1 MSVQSQ
7 INRIKSN
14 IEDAYDALA
23 AKGATMPQKQNSDNL
38 AQTAQSINL
47 ESEHKYITK
56 TLSASSWSEQSEGIY
71 MQTFTDPNIPASYKL
86 DIGLSSEELLQI
98 MNDGVMSIR
107 ADNNEGTVEVI
118 CLGRQPSTN
127 LNAQISFVKIV
138 QA

>member
-1 MSVQSQ
+1 MSVQSE

-23 AKGATMPQKQNSDNL
+23 SKGATMPQTQNSENL

-56 TLSASSWSEQSEGIY
+56 ALPASSWSKQSNDVY
-71 MQTFTDPNIPASYKL
+71 MQTFTDPNIQSSYKL
-86 DIGLSSEELLQI
+86 DIGMSSEELLQI
-98 MNDGVMSIR
+98 MDDGVASIR
-107 ADNNEGTVEVI
+107 ADNNEGTIEVI
-118 CLGRQPSTN
+118 CLGGQPSTD
-127 LNAQISFVKIV
+127 LNIQITFVKVV

>member
-1 MSVQSQ
+1 
-7 INRIKSN
+7 
-14 IEDAYDALA
+14 
-23 AKGATMPQKQNSDNL
+23 MPQTQNSDNL

-56 TLSASSWSEQSEGIY
+56 TLSASSWSKQSNDVY
-71 MQTFTDPNIPASYKL
+71 MQTFTDPRIPASYKL

-98 MNDGVMSIR
+98 INDGVMSIR

-118 CLGRQPSTN
+118 CLGSQPSTD
-127 LNAQISFVKIV
+127 LNIQITFVKVV

>member
-1 MSVQSQ
+1 MSVQSE

-23 AKGATMPQKQNSDNL
+23 SKGATMPQTQNSDNL

-56 TLSASSWSEQSEGIY
+56 TLLASSWSEQSEGIY
-71 MQTFTDPNIPASYKL
+71 MQTFTNPNIPASYKL

-118 CLGRQPSTN
+118 CLGSQPSTN

-138 QA
+138 QS

>member
-1 MSVQSQ
+1 MSVQSE

-23 AKGATMPQKQNSDNL
+23 SKGATMPQKQNSDNL

-47 ESEHKYITK
+47 ESKHKYITNP
-56 TLSASSWSEQSEGIY
+56 LPASSWSKQAEGIY
-71 MQTFTDPNIPASYKL
+71 TQTFTDPNIPASYKL
-86 DIGLSSEELLQI
+86 DIGMSSEQLLQI
-98 MNDGVMSIR
+98 MDDGVASIR

-118 CLGRQPSTN
+118 CLGGQPSTD
-127 LNAQISFVKIV
+127 LNIQITFVKVV

>member
-1 MSVQSQ
+1 MSVQNE

-23 AKGATMPQKQNSDNL
+23 SKGATMPQTQNSDNL

-71 MQTFTDPNIPASYKL
+71 MQTFTNPNIPASYKL

-118 CLGRQPSTN
+118 CLGSQPSTD

>member
-23 AKGATMPQKQNSDNL
+23 AKGATMPQTQNSANL
-38 AQTAQSINL
+38 AQTVQSLNL

-56 TLSASSWSEQSEGIY
+56 NLPASSWSKQADNIY

-118 CLGRQPSTN
+118 CLGGQPSTD
-127 LNAQISFVKIV
+127 LNVQITFVKVV

>member
-1 MSVQSQ
+1 MSVQSE

-23 AKGATMPQKQNSDNL
+23 AKGATMPQTQNSDNL

-56 TLSASSWSEQSEGIY
+56 TLSVSSWSEQSEGVY
-71 MQTFTDPNIPASYKL
+71 MHTFTDPNIPASYKL

-98 MNDGVMSIR
+98 MNDGVMSIC

-118 CLGRQPSTN
+118 CLGSQPSIN

>member
-1 MSVQSQ
+1 MSVQSE

-14 IEDAYDALA
+14 IESAYDALA
-23 AKGATMPQKQNSDNL
+23 SKGATMPQTQNSENL
-38 AQTAQSINL
+38 ASTAQSINL

-56 TLSASSWSEQSEGIY
+56 ALPASSWSKQSNDVY
-71 MQTFTDPNIPASYKL
+71 MQTFTDPRIPASYKL

-98 MNDGVMSIR
+98 MDDGVASIR

-118 CLGRQPSTN
+118 CLGGQPSTD
-127 LNAQISFVKIV
+127 LNIQITFVKVV

>member
-1 MSVQSQ
+1 MSVQSEV
-7 INRIKSN
+7 NRIKSN

-23 AKGATMPQKQNSDNL
+23 SKGATMPQTQNSDNL

-56 TLSASSWSEQSEGIY
+56 ALSASSWSKQSNDVY
-71 MQTFTDPNIPASYKL
+71 MQTFTDPRIPASYKL
-86 DIGLSSEELLQI
+86 DIGLNSEELLQI
-98 MNDGVMSIR
+98 MDDGFASIR

-118 CLGRQPSTN
+118 CLGGHPSTD
-127 LNAQISFVKIV
+127 LNIQITFVKVV

>member
-1 MSVQSQ
+1 MSVQSE

-23 AKGATMPQKQNSDNL
+23 SKGATMPQTQNSDNL

-71 MQTFTDPNIPASYKL
+71 MQTFTNPNILASYKL

-98 MNDGVMSIR
+98 INDGVMSIR

-118 CLGRQPSTN
+118 CLGSQPSTN

>member
-1 MSVQSQ
+1 MSVQSE

-23 AKGATMPQKQNSDNL
+23 SKGAIMPQTQNSDNL

-71 MQTFTDPNIPASYKL
+71 VQTFTDPNIPASYKL

-98 MNDGVMSIR
+98 INDGVMSIR

-118 CLGRQPSTN
+118 CLGSQPSTD

>member
-1 MSVQSQ
+1 MSVQSE

-14 IEDAYDALA
+14 IESAYDALA
-23 AKGATMPQKQNSDNL
+23 SKGATMPQTQNSENL
-38 AQTAQSINL
+38 ASTAQSINL

-86 DIGLSSEELLQI
+86 DIGMDSEQLLQI

-118 CLGRQPSTN
+118 CLGSQPSTD
-127 LNAQISFVKIV
+127 LNIQITFVKVV

>member
-1 MSVQSQ
+1 MSVQSE
-7 INRIKSN
+7 ISRIKSN

-23 AKGATMPQKQNSDNL
+23 SKGATMPQTQNSENL

-56 TLSASSWSEQSEGIY
+56 ALPASSWSKQSNDVY
-71 MQTFTDPNIPASYKL
+71 MQTFTDPRIPASYKL

-98 MNDGVMSIR
+98 MDDGVASIR

-118 CLGRQPSTN
+118 CLGGQPSTDLN
-127 LNAQISFVKIV
+127 LQITFVKVV

>member
-14 IEDAYDALA
+14 IEDAYDVLA
-23 AKGATMPQKQNSDNL
+23 AKGATMPQTQNSDNL

-71 MQTFTDPNIPASYKL
+71 VQTFTDPNIPASYKL

-98 MNDGVMSIR
+98 INDGVMSIR

-118 CLGRQPSTN
+118 CLGSQPSTN

-138 QA
+138 QS

>member
-1 MSVQSQ
+1 MSVQSE

-14 IEDAYDALA
+14 IENAYDALA
-23 AKGATMPQKQNSDNL
+23 SKGATMPQTQNSDTL

-56 TLSASSWSEQSEGIY
+56 SLPASSWSKQAEGIY

-118 CLGRQPSTN
+118 CLGGQPSTD
-127 LNAQISFVKIV
+127 LNIQITFVKVV

>member
-23 AKGATMPQKQNSDNL
+23 AKGATMPQTQNSANL
-38 AQTAQSINL
+38 AQTVQSLNL

-56 TLSASSWSEQSEGIY
+56 NLPASSWSKQADNIY

-118 CLGRQPSTN
+118 CLGSQPSTD
-127 LNAQISFVKIV
+127 LNIQITFVKVV

>member
-1 MSVQSQ
+1 MSVQSE

-23 AKGATMPQKQNSDNL
+23 SKGATMPQTQNSDNL

-56 TLSASSWSEQSEGIY
+56 TLSASSWTEQSEGIY
-71 MQTFTDPNIPASYKL
+71 MQTFTNPNIPASYKL

-98 MNDGVMSIR
+98 MSDGVMSIR

-118 CLGRQPSTN
+118 CLGSQPSTN

>member
-1 MSVQSQ
+1 MSVQSE

-14 IEDAYDALA
+14 IESAYDALA
-23 AKGATMPQKQNSDNL
+23 SKGATMPQTQNSENL
-38 AQTAQSINL
+38 ASTAQSINL

-56 TLSASSWSEQSEGIY
+56 ALPASSWSKQSNDVY
-71 MQTFTDPNIPASYKL
+71 MQTFTDPRIPASYKL

-98 MNDGVMSIR
+98 MDDGFASIR

-118 CLGRQPSTN
+118 CLGGQPSTD
-127 LNAQISFVKIV
+127 LNIQITFVKVV

>member
-1 MSVQSQ
+1 MSVQSE

-56 TLSASSWSEQSEGIY
+56 ALPASSWSEQAEGIY
-71 MQTFTDPNIPASYKL
+71 TQTFTDPNIPASYKL
-86 DIGLSSEELLQI
+86 DIGMSSEQLLQI

-118 CLGRQPSTN
+118 CLGSQPSTD

-138 QA
+138 KA

>member
-1 MSVQSQ
+1 
-7 INRIKSN
+7 
-14 IEDAYDALA
+14 
-23 AKGATMPQKQNSDNL
+23 MPQTQNSENL

-56 TLSASSWSEQSEGIY
+56 ALPASSWSEQAEGIY

-86 DIGLSSEELLQI
+86 DIGMSSEQLLQI
-98 MNDGVMSIR
+98 MNDGVASIR

-118 CLGRQPSTN
+118 CLGGQPSTD
-127 LNAQISFVKIV
+127 LNVQITFVKVV

>member
-1 MSVQSQ
+1 MSVQSE

-23 AKGATMPQKQNSDNL
+23 AKGATMPQTQNSENL

-86 DIGLSSEELLQI
+86 DIGLSSEELLQ
-98 MNDGVMSIR
+98 MMDDGVASIR

-118 CLGRQPSTN
+118 CLGGQPSID

>member
-1 MSVQSQ
+1 MSVQSE

-23 AKGATMPQKQNSDNL
+23 AKGATMPQTQNSENL

-47 ESEHKYITK
+47 EAEHKYNTK

-98 MNDGVMSIR
+98 MDDGVASIR

-118 CLGRQPSTN
+118 CLGGQPSID

>member
-1 MSVQSQ
+1 MSVQSE

-14 IEDAYDALA
+14 IESAYDALA
-23 AKGATMPQKQNSDNL
+23 SKGATMPQTQNSENL

-47 ESEHKYITK
+47 ESEHKYVTK
-56 TLSASSWSEQSEGIY
+56 TLSAYSWREQSEGIY

-98 MNDGVMSIR
+98 MDDGVASIR

-118 CLGRQPSTN
+118 CLGSQPSID

-138 QA
+138 HA

>member
-1 MSVQSQ
+1 MSVQSE

-23 AKGATMPQKQNSDNL
+23 FKGATMPQTQNSENL
-38 AQTAQSINL
+38 ASTAQSINL

-56 TLSASSWSEQSEGIY
+56 ALPASSWSKQSNDVY
-71 MQTFTDPNIPASYKL
+71 MQTFTDPRIPASYKL

-98 MNDGVMSIR
+98 MDDGVASIR

-118 CLGRQPSTN
+118 CLGGQPSTD
-127 LNAQISFVKIV
+127 LNIQITFVKV
-138 QA
+138 VKA

>member
-1 MSVQSQ
+1 MSVQSE
-7 INRIKSN
+7 ISRIKSN

-23 AKGATMPQKQNSDNL
+23 SKGATMPQTQNSENL

-56 TLSASSWSEQSEGIY
+56 ALPASSWSKQSNDVY
-71 MQTFTDPNIPASYKL
+71 MQTFTDPRIPASYKL

-98 MNDGVMSIR
+98 MDDGVASIR

-118 CLGRQPSTN
+118 CLGGQPSTD
-127 LNAQISFVKIV
+127 LNIQITFVKVV

>member
-1 MSVQSQ
+1 MSVQSE

-14 IEDAYDALA
+14 IEDAYDALTT
-23 AKGATMPQKQNSDNL
+23 KGATMPQTQNSANL
-38 AQTAQSINL
+38 AQTVQSLNL
-47 ESEHKYITK
+47 ESEHKYIAK
-56 TLSASSWSEQSEGIY
+56 TLSASWSEQSEGIY

-118 CLGRQPSTN
+118 CLGGQPSTD
-127 LNAQISFVKIV
+127 LNVQITFVKVV

>member
-1 MSVQSQ
+1 MSVQSE

-23 AKGATMPQKQNSDNL
+23 AKGATMPQTQNSDNL

-56 TLSASSWSEQSEGIY
+56 NLPASSWSKQADNIY
-71 MQTFTDPNIPASYKL
+71 MQTFTDPNIPTSYKL

-118 CLGRQPSTN
+118 CLGSQPSTD
-127 LNAQISFVKIV
+127 LNVQITFVKVV

>member
-1 MSVQSQ
+1 MSVQGE

-23 AKGATMPQKQNSDNL
+23 SKGATMPQTQNSENL
-38 AQTAQSINL
+38 ASTAQSINL

-56 TLSASSWSEQSEGIY
+56 ALPASSWSKQSNDVY
-71 MQTFTDPNIPASYKL
+71 MQTFTDPRIPASYKL

-98 MNDGVMSIR
+98 MDDGFASIR

-118 CLGRQPSTN
+118 CLGGQPSTD
-127 LNAQISFVKIV
+127 LNIQITFVKVV